1 LRDDAVSREPTIPK
15 DQSLTVRTDARI
27 ARAELEYEAAKS
39 GLEVVVALAVQ
50 AKNDF
55 EEFRRLTIPIK
66 NLAPLIRDEVNSLE
80 RLWHHAEER
89 RGKLTDSVELANREF
104 KSVLLAREQLKQMG
118 VYSPAD
124 Q

>member
-1 LRDDAVSREPTIPK
+1 MRESRG
-15 DQSLTVRTDARI
+15 QSSNTRLP
-27 ARAELEYEAAKS
+27 RADWKS
-39 GLEVVVALAVQ
+39 WSPWQ
-50 AKNDF
+50 FRQKNDF